1 MKTIAILISVV
12 AAAVALEPCVCTF
25 DYRPVC
31 GSDGRTYGNLCG
43 LKCEQRTD
51 STLTLAYHGECK
63 AVVEKRSEEL
73 CFCTDDLRPVCGTDA
88 VTYDNQCLLG
98 CARRTDASI
107 YVLYEGVCKKNQEPI
122 CISTCNIQNW
132 MSERGLTLAPEKTE
146 AVLLIGRR
154 KAKPLKYSI
163 SGTEITPKKVIKYL
177 GVFIDSSLTYAE
189 HIRAVAI
196 LQL

>member
-1 MKTIAILISVV
+1 MKTIAVLLSVV

-51 STLTLAYHGECK
+51 ATLTLAYHGECK

-73 CFCTDDLRPVCGTDA
+73 CVCTDDLRPVCGTDA

-98 CARRTDASI
+98 CARRNDASVF
-107 YVLYEGVCKKNQEPI
+107 VLYEGACKKFQKPVYICTLEYFPI
-122 CISTCNIQNW
+122 CGSDGHTYGNKCDFDFN
-132 MSERGLTLAPEKTE
+132 
-146 AVLLIGRR
+146 RR
-154 KAKPLKYSI
+154 TKANLHFVKY
-163 SGTEITPKKVIKYL
+163 GEC
-177 GVFIDSSLTYAE
+177 
-189 HIRAVAI
+189 
-196 LQL
+196 